1 MLLKRLLELLMI
13 RFVLLRRFLFIV
25 VVFPVC
31 DHKTL
36 QLHQFL
42 ERDDGRRHVLLLFLL
57 LLLQLFLVVFVILL
71 QRFHHSL
78 LRLLLAINTPLNH
91 HINLAHICLIGIF
104 FLFFLLFGYE
114 SLQHLSPTRFLR
126 IRLLEDARHT
136 LFLRLI
142 VTRTAKLYRVSAEQ
156 GHDRLHFLSFGLIQR

>member
-13 RFVLLRRFLFIV
+13 RFVLLRCFLFLV

-42 ERDDGRRHVLLLFLL
+42 ERDDGRRHVLLL
-57 LLLQLFLVVFVILL
+57 LLQLFLVVFVILL
-71 QRFHHSL
+71 QRFHHSFF
-78 LRLLLAINTPLNH
+78 RFLLAITTPLNH
-91 HINLAHICLIGIF
+91 HINLAHVRLVGIF
-104 FLFFLLFGYE
+104 FLFFLLFGYG
-114 SLQHLSPTRFLR
+114 SLQHISPTRFLR

-156 GHDRLHFLSFGLIQR
+156 GHDRLHFLSFGLIQ